1 MSAAKPHFARGGCP
15 CPACVAEDAMPLLT
29 TGQADIARTLI
40 EGLPGALWATLEGA
54 RKTAADEALASQ
66 RGAASALGSVRRQI
80 AAAETRLAEVKW
92 LEAAERDLRARI
104 GRRQQKLAG
113 LAEAVTARRREMAR
127 LREPKT
133 SQTSPGL
140 GQTSVLKPAQR
151 LAAALAEGRI
161 TVERVAELLKLRIE
175 DVPPIAAGC
184 VGLGKGTCW
193 LLLAKLPAC
202 AAGNC
207 SAASTANR
215 RPAAGNTP
223 TEGQ

>member
-1 MSAAKPHFARGGCP
+1 
-15 CPACVAEDAMPLLT
+15 VAEDAMLLLT
-29 TGQADIARTLI
+29 TGQADIAHTLV
-40 EGLPGALWATLEGA
+40 EGLPGAIWATLEGA

-92 LEAAERDLRARI
+92 LEVEGRGLRARI

-140 GQTSVLKPAQR
+140 GQRSAPKPAQR
-151 LAAALAEGRI
+151 LATALAEGRVTPEQMAKLLRI
-161 TVERVAELLKLRIE
+161 RAADVERLASGR
-175 DVPPIAAGC
+175 
-184 VGLGKGTCW
+184 VGLSKPACRR
-193 LLLAKLPAC
+193 LLPELPAY

-215 RPAAGNTP
+215 WPAAANIP
-223 TEGQ
+223 TKGR